1 MIKLGRTNYWFTG
14 DRFVV
19 GNPASSPHRDLTDED
34 REPLLR
40 YLCTCAFGLNRWQGE
55 ENEHGHR
62 WSVGDHSIL
71 VAALAG
77 RLAILRTPKQFAD
90 SADMPHVSA
99 AVRVAAAHDLGETLG
114 LGDIAAP
121 WLRGR
126 HGTSLASWCAEHQRL
141 AYEVSG
147 IDKSDPSYCYTT
159 VKDADHLA
167 AALERRY
174 FFGDTSGDMEH
185 PDAQRLIDEVFPY
198 GDDGEFP
205 LVDAHVDWSFI
216 HLDLVQ
222 GNPRGDVYVLGDR
235 MIRDGKAV
243 AP

>member
-1 MIKLGRTNYWFTG
+1 MIKLGRTPYWFTG
-14 DRFVV
+14 DRFLAG

-77 RLAILRTPKQFAD
+77 RLAILRGLDAD
-90 SADMPHVSA
+90 EVAL
-99 AVRVAAAHDLGETLG
+99 AVRLGAVHDLGETLG

-121 WLRGR
+121 WLRSAGLGWLYLR
-126 HGTSLASWCAEHQRL
+126 EQCMLHQAHAEAVAGLGTTSIGLAL
-141 AYEVSG
+141 
-147 IDKSDPSYCYTT
+147 I
-159 VKDADHLA
+159 KDADHLA

-185 PDAQRLIDEVFPY
+185 PDAQRLIDEVFQY

>member
-1 MIKLGRTNYWFTG
+1 MIKLGRTPYWFTG
-14 DRFVV
+14 DRFLAG

-77 RLAILRTPKQFAD
+77 RLAILRGLDAD
-90 SADMPHVSA
+90 EVAL
-99 AVRVAAAHDLGETLG
+99 AVRLGAVHDLGETLG

-121 WLRGR
+121 WLRSARGGDLR
-126 HGTSLASWCAEHQRL
+126 DWCEEHQAHVL
-141 AYEVSG
+141 G
-147 IDKSDPSYCYTT
+147 LTDHWGGPSPII
-159 VKDADHLA
+159 KDADHLA

-185 PDAQRLIDEVFPY
+185 PDAQRLIDEVFQY